1 MKLLFDALAVA
12 LVFALYP
19 FDVVNA
25 QTADEQGIDEVDV
38 VNATATVEKVDLA
51 KRKVSLVFD
60 DGKKKTLRVDKSVR
74 NLGQVKVGDHLTL
87 TYAEEI
93 VILVGKTKETAG
105 AKDAG
110 LVSIA
115 PKGSKPGSVMA
126 ETTSLTAK
134 VLSVDTQ
141 ERHVVLEEPDGKEKT
156 VKLSKKVSNLDQLKA
171 GETIDMVV
179 TEELVIE
186 VTR

>member
-1 MKLLFDALAVA
+1 MNALFGALTAA
-12 LVFALYP
+12 LVFTLYS
-19 FDVVNA
+19 FGTVNA

-38 VNATATVEKVDLA
+38 VKATVTVEKVDLA
-51 KRKVSLVFD
+51 KRKVTVLFD
-60 DGKKKTLRVDKSVR
+60 NGKKKTLRVDKSVR
-74 NLGQVKVGDHLTL
+74 NLGQVKAGDHLML

-105 AKDAG
+105 AEGVD

-115 PKGSKPGSVMA
+115 PKGSKPGGVMA
-126 ETTSLTAK
+126 ETTSLTAR
-134 VLSVDTQ
+134 VPSVDPQ
-141 ERHVVLEEPDGKEKT
+141 KRHVVLEEPDGKEKT
-156 VKLSKKVSNLDQLKA
+156 IKVSKKVSNLDQLKP

>member
-1 MKLLFDALAVA
+1 MKELFSGLTVA
-12 LVFALYP
+12 LVFTLYP
-19 FDVVNA
+19 FGAVMA

-38 VNATATVEKVDLA
+38 VKATATVEKIDLS
-51 KRKVSLVFD
+51 KRRVTLLFD

-74 NLGQVKVGDHLTL
+74 NFDQVKVGDHLKL

-93 VILVGKTKETAG
+93 VMLVGKTKETAG
-105 AKDAG
+105 EESAG

-134 VLSVDTQ
+134 VLSVDP
-141 ERHVVLEEPDGKEKT
+141 EKRRVVLEEPDGKKKT
-156 VKLSKKVSNLDQLKA
+156 LKLSKKVS
-171 GETIDMVV
+171 
-179 TEELVIE
+179 
-186 VTR
+186 

>member
-1 MKLLFDALAVA
+1 MKELFSGLTVA
-12 LVFALYP
+12 LVFTLYP
-19 FDVVNA
+19 FGAVMA

-38 VNATATVEKVDLA
+38 VKATATVEKIDLS
-51 KRKVSLVFD
+51 KRRVTLLFD

-74 NLGQVKVGDHLTL
+74 NFDQVKVGDHLKL

-93 VILVGKTKETAG
+93 VMLVGKTKETAG
-105 AKDAG
+105 EESAG

-134 VLSVDTQ
+134 VLSVDP
-141 ERHVVLEEPDGKEKT
+141 EKRRVVLEEPDGKKKT
-156 VKLSKKVSNLDQLKA
+156 LKLSKKVSNVDRLKP
-171 GETIDMVV
+171 GETIDMVI
-179 TEELVIE
+179 TEELVIQLAS
-186 VTR
+186 

>member
-1 MKLLFDALAVA
+1 MKFLFGALAVA

-38 VNATATVEKVDLA
+38 VKATATVEKVDLA

-74 NLGQVKVGDHLTL
+74 NLGQV
-87 TYAEEI
+87 I
-93 VILVGKTKETAG
+93 FVGKTKETAG

-134 VLSVDTQ
+134 VLSVDPQ
-141 ERHVVLEEPDGKEKT
+141 KRHVFLEEPDGKEKT
-156 VKLSKKVSNLDQLKA
+156 IKLSKKVSNLDQLKA
-171 GETIDMVV
+171 GETIDTVV